1 MTGPSPSCT
10 GSLLPRKRGYES
22 ASRNPSCVLVGT
34 AGLEPA
40 APCTP
45 CKCAT
50 RLRYVPIRGKCILPD
65 GGGEV
70 TSILRIARGPDSAE
84 IVLQPLDVVLPEVLP
99 HLHLDHDQVFPA
111 DALDAVQ
118 CAQGDVDVLP
128 RGKPQPFAAARH
140 FRLAPDHLPVLRPET
155 VPLEAQ
161 PPAGAD
167 DELLDLVPLA
177 LVEHQVMAPR
187 ALGTLHPRSS
197 SRAAPRWGRFIRF
210 HCRQD
215 TTDYFSIA
223 LILESSFFRS
233 RSSLRNGFSASSSF
247 IWCRSLASSFSFER
261 APSMVNRSS

>member
-1 MTGPSPSCT
+1 MARPSLSGT
-10 GSLLPRKRGYES
+10 GSLLQWKRGYES
-22 ASRNPSCVLVGT
+22 DSRNPSCVLVGT

-50 RLRYVPIRGKCILPD
+50 RLRYVPIRGESILPD
-65 GGGEV
+65 EGVQV
-70 TSILRIARGPDSAE
+70 TSILRSGAAE
-84 IVLQPLDVVLPEVLP
+84 VVLEPFDVVLPEVLP
-99 HLHLDHDQVFPA
+99 HLHLDHDEVFPA

-118 CAQGDVDVLP
+118 GAEGDVDVLP